1 MNHQQ
6 FLDNKTMKWYPRMF
20 LGCIRLAF
28 GDYIKSVT
36 KNAEERWRSFLGSCQ
51 TLKNLVAKAKQCLE
65 NWYTTWRY
73 VVHWFS
79 GKPFIKNEKLCIV
92 LYFILLFWNMKV
104 ITPFITAVE
113 NRKFY
118 IKKKRLTSVISN
130 Y

>member
-1 MNHQQ
+1 MGEDKLELAARKTTMITLKANRKMKMQAPQIERMNHQQ

-65 NWYTTWRY
+65 N
-73 VVHWFS
+73 
-79 GKPFIKNEKLCIV
+79 
-92 LYFILLFWNMKV
+92 
-104 ITPFITAVE
+104 
-113 NRKFY
+113 
-118 IKKKRLTSVISN
+118 
-130 Y
+130 